1 SIMCLDRMG
10 SRSADNIIE
19 GINKSKETPFP
30 KVLFALGIRYVGE
43 TTAKKIAMAF
53 RSLDAIRNASAEDLL
68 QVDEVGDRI
77 AQSVVSYFADP
88 DNIAIVERLRTAGLK
103 FEIDADDSE
112 IISDILQGKS
122 IVVSGNFSRPRDELK
137 QLIEKH
143 GGKNASG
150 VTSNTDYLI
159 AGDKMGPAKLQKA
172 EKLGTKIISE
182 NEFMQMI
189 NEPQR

>member
-1 SIMCLDRMG
+1 MG